1 MKGLVKKDLM
11 MIKSNLKLIG
21 IMLIIFTI
29 MAITGTSDISFL
41 PAFISVVLFMS
52 TFSYDEYNKWDA
64 YAITFPNGRKNIIK
78 SKYVAALILSITSTV
93 LTTILSIFIGYY
105 NKNLN
110 YEETLSIMLGILFA
124 VIFLQSIIFPMIFK
138 FGIEK
143 GRIILFVGVFGI
155 GVLASSLFKNFKMN
169 IPQNIMMFLED
180 YWMFIIPII
189 MISMIFISYKI
200 SEKIYLK
207 KEF

>member
-41 PAFISVVLFMS
+41 PAFISAVLFMS

-78 SKYVAALILSITSTV
+78 S
-93 LTTILSIFIGYY
+93 
-105 NKNLN
+105 
-110 YEETLSIMLGILFA
+110 LFYWA
-124 VIFLQSIIFPMIFK
+124 RFLF
-138 FGIEK
+138 
-143 GRIILFVGVFGI
+143 
-155 GVLASSLFKNFKMN
+155 
-169 IPQNIMMFLED
+169 
-180 YWMFIIPII
+180 
-189 MISMIFISYKI
+189 
-200 SEKIYLK
+200 
-207 KEF
+207 

>member
-1 MKGLVKKDLM
+1 MKKLFFMDMKMSKI
-11 MIKSNLKLIG
+11 IKIIG
-21 IMLIIFTI
+21 IIIGI
-29 MAITGTSDISFL
+29 EL
-41 PAFISVVLFMS
+41 
-52 TFSYDEYNKWDA
+52 
-64 YAITFPNGRKNIIK
+64 
-78 SKYVAALILSITSTV
+78 LILINIYIIYLISYKK
-93 LTTILSIFIGYY
+93 LDYY

-155 GVLASSLFKNFKMN
+155 GVLASLLFKNFKMN

>member
-1 MKGLVKKDLM
+1 
-11 MIKSNLKLIG
+11 
-21 IMLIIFTI
+21 
-29 MAITGTSDISFL
+29 
-41 PAFISVVLFMS
+41 
-52 TFSYDEYNKWDA
+52 
-64 YAITFPNGRKNIIK
+64 
-78 SKYVAALILSITSTV
+78 
-93 LTTILSIFIGYY
+93 
-105 NKNLN
+105 
-110 YEETLSIMLGILFA
+110 MLGLLFA

-155 GVLASSLFKNFKMN
+155 GVLASLLFKNFKMN